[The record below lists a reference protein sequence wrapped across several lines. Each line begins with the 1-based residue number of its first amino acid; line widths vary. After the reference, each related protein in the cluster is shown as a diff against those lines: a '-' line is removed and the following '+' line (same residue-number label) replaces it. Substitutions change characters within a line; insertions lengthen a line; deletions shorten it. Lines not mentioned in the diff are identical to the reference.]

1 MIYWYI
7 LVMAGVTY
15 LIRVVPLVL
24 SIRKLKTV
32 SFARSCTMFRMP
44 A

>member
-24 SIRKLKTV
+24 FHKKIENRFV
-32 SFARSCTMFRMP
+32 RRSCTMFRMP